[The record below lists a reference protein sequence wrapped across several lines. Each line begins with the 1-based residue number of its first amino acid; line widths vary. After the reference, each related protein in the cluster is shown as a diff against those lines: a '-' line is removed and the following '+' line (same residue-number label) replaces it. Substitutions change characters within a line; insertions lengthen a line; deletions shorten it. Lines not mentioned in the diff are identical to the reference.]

1 MAKYEIPVKYE
12 CVDTIEV
19 NADSLEEAILKVKEG
34 KVEDIM
40 REKDPQ
46 YIDKTCVIDDRKD
59 GNASMED
66 TLKIINDYNS

>member
-46 YIDKTCVIDDRKD
+46 YIDKTCVIDDGKD